1 MIMAKKMITV
11 YLISLVL
18 CAIVTKILI
27 VFLKRR
33 AKQPILKYVTEHFS
47 KSGTP
52 TMGGIGFTLVTAAV
66 FLISGNLSVIPSVAL
81 LVFIIYAVIGFCD
94 DWIKIK
100 FGKNEGLT
108 PLQKIVFQTLVAVIA
123 AAFCIYRSL
132 ANFYLPFSDR
142 LLNVGYGFIPF
153 GIFVFLATT
162 NCVNLTDGLDG
173 LAASVSV
180 VTLLSVAVII
190 VLQTEK
196 FSGYYLNKSE
206 YLSLAVLA
214 TCAAG
219 SLSGYLLF
227 NSSKAS
233 LFMGDTGSLGLGGL
247 IASVYM
253 FSGNALYIP
262 IIGIMFVVSGISVI
276 VQVIHFKRTKKR
288 IFLMAPLH
296 HHFQHKG
303 YSECKITVWYFFITL
318 AAALICILILV

>member
-1 MIMAKKMITV
+1 MIMAKKMIAV
-11 YLISLVL
+11 YLVSLVL
-18 CAIVTKILI
+18 CAFVTKILI

-52 TMGGIGFTLVTAAV
+52 TMGGIGFVIVTSAV
-66 FLISGNLSVIPSVAL
+66 FSISGGLSVIPSVSL
-81 LVFIIYAVIGFCD
+81 FVFIIYAVIGFCD
-94 DWIKIK
+94 DLIKIK

-108 PLQKIVFQTLVAVIA
+108 PLQKIIFQSLVALIA
-123 AAFCIYRSL
+123 TVFCLYRGL
-132 ANFYLPFSDR
+132 TNVYLPFTDR
-142 LLNVGYGFIPF
+142 LINVGYIFIPF
-153 GIFVFLATT
+153 GVFVFLATT

-173 LAASVSV
+173 LAATVSV

-196 FSGYYLNKSE
+196 LSGYYVDKSE

-214 TCAAG
+214 TSAAG

-253 FSGNALYIP
+253 FSGNVLYIP

-303 YSECKITVWYFFITL
+303 YSECKIAVWYFFITL
-318 AAALICILILV
+318 TAALICILNLV